1 METETQT
8 SYEQAQARPAFQRTG
23 EIMVRYG
30 LVIVIV
36 WFALMKFTEI
46 EAKGIEPLVAGS
58 PLLAWVYRFLS
69 VSSFSRCLGAAE
81 LSIALLMALRPA
93 SAKACAVG
101 SAGAV
106 VMFLTTLSFLF
117 QKVSWD
123 ATLGGFPAP
132 SAAVGEFL
140 LKDIVLLGAA
150 VWSLGEAWAAITVSK
165 HSRLARQTDSGK
177 APDSR
182 KHLVE
187 PTAAA
192 AAQYRSTT

>member
-1 METETQT
+1 METETQA
-8 SYEQAQARPAFQRTG
+8 SYEQAQSKSAFQGIG

-36 WFALMKFTEI
+36 WFALMKFTAI

-69 VSSFSRCLGAAE
+69 VSSFSGFLGAAE
-81 LSIALLMALRPA
+81 LSIALLIALRPV
-93 SAKACAVG
+93 SAKACVIG

-150 VWSLGEAWAAITVSK
+150 VWSLSEAWARITVSK
-165 HSRLARQTDSGK
+165 SSRLTWQTDSHK

-182 KHLVE
+182 KSLAE
-187 PTAAA
+187 PTVAS
-192 AAQYRSTT
+192 AAQYHRTT